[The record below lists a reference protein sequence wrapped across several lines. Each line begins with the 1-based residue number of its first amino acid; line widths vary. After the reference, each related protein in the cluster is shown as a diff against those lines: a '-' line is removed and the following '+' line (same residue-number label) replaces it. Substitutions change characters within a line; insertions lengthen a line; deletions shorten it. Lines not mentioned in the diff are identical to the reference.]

1 MMTPREAAG
10 CFVSPDQVDIL
21 EPLGSGNINDTWLLQ
36 LTGGEK
42 RILQRLNPVVFTE
55 PEGVIRNM
63 RLVTTH
69 LRERFHGLAAVCTM
83 VPTPEGKYGVV
94 DTDGSC
100 WRLLTYIGHTRCL
113 NSLHNKDQAR
123 EIGRMLGLFH
133 RGLADLD
140 PHLLTDPLPGFHATP
155 AILAR
160 YHARLSRSEL
170 KNRPEKDCQR
180 FIEARSELATVL
192 DSADRQG
199 KLSRQVV
206 HGDPKVAN
214 FLFAEDSDTVVSLID
229 LDTVRPGLLL
239 HDLGDCL
246 RSACN
251 RAGEEVNDP
260 EMAFFD
266 RQIFRGV
273 LEGYFARAGSLLQ
286 PGDREHLVASARVLA
301 FELGIRFFTDHLA
314 GNRYFKVQ
322 YEQQNLLRARI
333 QFALVRSMEEQEQD
347 LRECVAS
354 LSAFCIPQSSALGSL
369 P

>member
-1 MMTPREAAG
+1 MTPREAAG
-10 CFVSPDQVDIL
+10 CFVPPDQVDTL
-21 EPLGSGNINDTWLLQ
+21 VPLGSGNINDTWLLQ

-42 RILQRLNPVVFTE
+42 RVLQRLNPMVFKE
-55 PEGVIRNM
+55 PQGVIRNM
-63 RLVTTH
+63 HLVTAH
-69 LRERFHGLAAVCTM
+69 LHERLHGRAAVCTM
-83 VPTPEGKYGVV
+83 IPARDGKYGVV

-100 WRLLTYIGHTRCL
+100 WRLLTYIDRTRCL
-113 NSLHNKDQAR
+113 NRLNNEDQAR

-133 RGLADLD
+133 YGLADLD
-140 PHLLTDPLPGFHATP
+140 PRLLTDPLPGFHDTP

-160 YHARLSRSEL
+160 YHARLARSKL
-170 KNRPEKDCQR
+170 KCQTEQNCQR
-180 FIEARSELATVL
+180 FIEVRRELATVL
-192 DSADRQG
+192 DTADHQG
-199 KLSRQVV
+199 KLRRQVV

-214 FLFAEDSDTVVSLID
+214 FLFAESSDSVISLID
-229 LDTVRPGLLL
+229 LDTVRAGLLL

-251 RAGEEVNDP
+251 TAGEEVTDP
-260 EMAFFD
+260 EAIVFD
-266 RQIFRGV
+266 RKMFHAV
-273 LEGYFARAGSLLQ
+273 LAGYFSRAGTMLQ
-286 PGDREHLVASARVLA
+286 PGDREHLVTSARVLA

-314 GNRYFKVQ
+314 GNHYFKVQ

-354 LSAFCIPQSSALGSL
+354 LSASCIPQSPALGSL